1 MVINHPSNAWNIRL
15 AWFVRLEVLSKLGLS
30 ISSGIEEERNL
41 SFHLHQIEVVLVQT
55 YYSQMDY
62 LLTLD
67 NQKVLSM

>member
-15 AWFVRLEVLSKLGLS
+15 AWFVCLEVLSKLGLS

>member
-15 AWFVRLEVLSKLGLS
+15 AWFVLLEVLNKLGLS

-67 NQKVLSM
+67 DQKVLSM